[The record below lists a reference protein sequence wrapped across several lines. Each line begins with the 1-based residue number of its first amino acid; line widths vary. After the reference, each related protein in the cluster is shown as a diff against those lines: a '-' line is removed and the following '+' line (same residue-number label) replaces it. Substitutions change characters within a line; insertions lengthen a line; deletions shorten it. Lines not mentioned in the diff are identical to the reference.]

1 MYEYIIFPRLGSVDV
16 KRPEKFG
23 GNVTFASYS
32 ELETAY
38 LGKTLH
44 AMDLKNTAAQKLSEI
59 LEPVRE
65 KVGK

>member
-1 MYEYIIFPRLGSVDV
+1 MIGR
-16 KRPEKFG
+16 
-23 GNVTFASYS
+23 NAH
-32 ELETAY
+32 

-44 AMDLKNTAAQKLSEI
+44 AMDLKNTAADKLSEI

>member
-1 MYEYIIFPRLGSVDV
+1 V

-23 GNVTFASYS
+23 GDVTFASYA

-65 KVGK
+65 KVGL